1 MKRDMLCISD
11 IIKKLEKPEFDGT
24 FISNEF
30 TLKGYDAVKVD
41 YHIQLLKDVGYIHTA
56 INQLGNEVPLRLT
69 WQGHEYLFQT
79 LNDTVTI
86 VNKGIDLAEDL
97 I

>member
-1 MKRDMLCISD
+1 ML
-11 IIKKLEKPEFDGT
+11 
-24 FISNEF
+24 
-30 TLKGYDAVKVD
+30 
-41 YHIQLLKDVGYIHTA
+41 LLKDVGYIHTA
-56 INQLGNEVPLRLT
+56 INQQGNEVPLRLT

>member
-11 IIKKLEKPEFDGT
+11 IIKRLEKPEFDGT
-24 FISNEF
+24 IKTEEF
-30 TLKGYDAVKVD
+30 LIKGYSKAKVH
-41 YHIQLLKDVGYIHTA
+41 YHMLLLKDVGYIHTV
-56 INQLGNEVPLRLT
+56 INQQGNEVPLRLT